1 MESALLVAGLQ
12 GASADAGA
20 TRLAAQGTR
29 FESLMQQ
36 PAAGAPGASYAGAPG
51 VPSPVIGGDRYTD
64 EVAPPAKSSERGV
77 ALPDEIAKLGQDL
90 SDEMRTFKS
99 RFDSGSKKVTDPYLL
114 EVLDQIKAA
123 VDYQHSITKL
133 TVTMKSVELSVQ
145 SCSQLFKMQ
154 G

>member
-1 MESALLVAGLQ
+1 MESALLAAGLQ

-20 TRLAAQGTR
+20 THLSAQATR

-36 PAAGAPGASYAGAPG
+36 PAAGAPGASYAGASG

-77 ALPDEIAKLGQDL
+77 ALSDEITKLGQDL

-99 RFDSGSKKVTDPYLL
+99 KFDLGSKKITDPYLL
-114 EVLDQIKAA
+114 EVYDQIKAA